1 MIKLKNIISEGIKE
15 NLTIELLKNTI
26 KGSKFEG
33 KAFIAGGFVRDSLL
47 GKDSKDIDIV
57 VELPDGGIDFA
68 NFITKK
74 LNLRPP
80 IIFPTYGTAKFDL
93 KGVIY
98 KGEDLSD
105 QDIECVMTRKEQY
118 HDGSRNPDVSPGTLK
133 DDVDRRDFTV
143 NSLLQDLSTGEI
155 LDLTGMG
162 RDDLKRGIIRTP
174 LDPNIIFKE
183 DALRMLRAIRF
194 TVKYNWDLPLFM
206 IKAIK
211 NNAPLLNTISAERI
225 QVELDKMLI
234 SDKPDI
240 AIRLLQI
247 TGLSKYMLPELD
259 NLIGLEQNKFHKD
272 SAMKHS
278 LEVLKN
284 TPPNLITR
292 LQALFH
298 DIGKFE
304 TKEIIDNDIHFY
316 RHEELGGKLTR
327 EILTRLKY
335 PNDIIDAVVK
345 GVEEHM
351 RIKSAGMEGDK
362 ISDKALRKL
371 KRDLGD
377 HIDSI
382 LDLMHADNISH
393 SEEHSMPNQI
403 PNIRKRLDTVGDV
416 SLAQHM
422 PLPVTGW
429 DLMTTFGLKP
439 GKQLGDLLKIV
450 EDAVLENPDLTKQ
463 DALNI
468 VKQNLNT

>member
-1 MIKLKNIISEGIKE
+1 MIKLKQTLNEGIKE

-26 KGSKFEG
+26 KGSRFEG
-33 KAFIAGGFVRDSLL
+33 KAFIAGGFVRDTLL

-74 LNLRPP
+74 LKLHPP
-80 IIFPTYGTAKFDL
+80 IIFPNYGTAKFDL
-93 KGVIY
+93 KGIIY

-194 TVKYNWDLPLFM
+194 TVKYDWDLPMFM
-206 IKAIK
+206 IRAIK
-211 NNAPLLNTISAERI
+211 NNASLLKTISAERI

-234 SDKPDI
+234 SGKPDT

-247 TGLSKYMLPELD
+247 TGLYKYVIPELD
-259 NLIGLEQNKFHKD
+259 DIIGLGQNEYHKD
-272 SAMKHS
+272 DALKHS

-284 TPPNLITR
+284 VPPILKTR
-292 LQALFH
+292 LSALFH
-298 DIGKFE
+298 DIGKGQ
-304 TKEIIDNDIHFY
+304 TKSTIHFIECENC
-316 RHEELGGKLTR
+316 HNK
-327 EILTRLKY
+327 I
-335 PNDIIDAVVK
+335 
-345 GVEEHM
+345 GVE
-351 RIKSAGMEGDK
+351 
-362 ISDKALRKL
+362 
-371 KRDLGD
+371 
-377 HIDSI
+377 
-382 LDLMHADNISH
+382 
-393 SEEHSMPNQI
+393 PNEI
-403 PNIRKRLDTVGDV
+403 
-416 SLAQHM
+416 
-422 PLPVTGW
+422 
-429 DLMTTFGLKP
+429 
-439 GKQLGDLLKIV
+439 
-450 EDAVLENPDLTKQ
+450 
-463 DALNI
+463 
-468 VKQNLNT
+468 